1 MIKTPRSVLIAE
13 LNRPRIIYVIRER
26 KGPNRSWWNHGKDG
40 DKYYSGFLNE
50 NQYIYSFLN
59 RSCAEKCVLFLK
71 DYKRA
76 NGRYPDLNGNNK
88 SIGLPDDLQIYVDEE
103 FHWSIRNKCLL
114 NSTGLIG
121 VNNFDYTT
129 LGGKNTFHFEDL
141 LGNEKVDQTHMVEHL
156 NYLLDF

>member
-26 KGPNRSWWNHGKDG
+26 KGPNRSWWHNGKDQ
-40 DKYYSGFLNE
+40 DNYYSGFLNE

-59 RSCAEKCVLFLK
+59 RSCAEKCVVFLK

-76 NGRYPDLNGNNK
+76 NGRYPDLSGNNH
-88 SIGLPDDLQIYVDEE
+88 SIARSGDLQLYVDEE
-103 FHWSIRNKCLL
+103 FHWSIKTKCLL

-121 VNNFDYTT
+121 VKNFDYTT
-129 LGGKNTFHFEDL
+129 LCRKNTFDFEDL
-141 LGNEKVDQTHMVEHL
+141 LRNERVDDTQMVEHL